1 MSNLYWLFDAQMK
14 RMEPFLPKSH
24 GAPCVDDRRVQ
35 NDVILI
41 NRNGLRWCDAPRE
54 SGPYKTLYNRWKR
67 RSDKGVFAQI
77 MMGLVAEQ
85 AEHSTIMID
94 ATYLKAHRTAL
105 SLRVKKWG
113 VSARSDAL
121 RAA

>member
-14 RMEPFLPKSH
+14 RLKPFLPKSH
-24 GAPCVDDRRVQ
+24 GAPCVDDRRVP

-67 RSDKGVFAQI
+67 RNDNGVFARI
-77 MMGLVAEQ
+77 MMGLVAER
-85 AEHSTIMID
+85 AEHTTI
-94 ATYLKAHRTAL
+94 
-105 SLRVKKWG
+105 
-113 VSARSDAL
+113 RSDAL